1 MKAYVVIYGYSDEY
15 ELDSVFLSKEEAEAY
30 VKKNNQIPYDD
41 YDEFRIEELDLN
53 PSAPDKQIVTVNGF
67 INKDNTIKGF
77 EIERVDRET
86 MKGLKDFTGDDIVLY
101 PKEKRYDVDFRN
113 PENPYTTKE
122 VTRFCGRIDVTPCKD
137 LANCGSYIKEVIK
150 KKLEKRS

>member
-53 PSAPDKQIVTVNGF
+53 PSAPDKQIVGVNGY
-67 INKDNTIKGF
+67 INKDNEIKSF

-86 MKGLKDFTGDDIVLY
+86 MEGLKDFTGDDIVLY
-101 PKEKRYDVDFRN
+101 PKEKRYEVDFRN
-113 PENPYTTKE
+113 PENPYTTIE
-122 VTRFCGRIDVTPCKD
+122 VTRFYGRIDVTPCKD
-137 LANCGSYIKEVIK
+137 LRNCGSYIKEVIK